1 MMRHA
6 PVPTNMSDTDAGT
19 ELRENIE
26 SDEITVL
33 PGAFDA
39 LSARLAAEQ
48 FDAVFTSGFG
58 LSASTLGLPDLGFLD
73 RTANIDRVRDVVRA
87 CDAPVVADMDT
98 GYGSALNVRKTV
110 SDAIDAGAGGVIIE
124 DQQWP
129 KRCGHMDEKR
139 VVDEEEAR
147 TRIRAAADARDE
159 AGSDLVIIGR
169 TDAREPQGMEAAV
182 ERGRALEEAGADV
195 IFVEA
200 PESREELE
208 RAAITFDA
216 PTFANMIEGGKT
228 PYMSYDEL
236 ETLGFDVVVYPLSS
250 LLAYT
255 RVVRDTYTALAD
267 EGETSSVKKV
277 SFDEYDE
284 IIGAEEYR
292 ETERRYAETNK

>member
-1 MMRHA
+1 MD
-6 PVPTNMSDTDAGT
+6 PGT
-19 ELRENIE
+19 ELRENVE

-39 LSARLAAEQ
+39 LSARLASER

-73 RTANIDRVRDVVRA
+73 RTANVDRVDDITKG
-87 CDAPVVADMDT
+87 CDAPVVADADT
-98 GYGSALNVRKTV
+98 GYGSALNVRRTV
-110 SDAIDAGAGGVIIE
+110 DDMIDAGAGGVIIE
-124 DQQWP
+124 DQEWP

-139 VVDEEEAR
+139 VVGEEEAR
-147 TRIRAAADARDE
+147 TRVRAAADARDE
-159 AGSDLVIIGR
+159 SPEDLIIVGR
-169 TDAREPQGMEAAV
+169 TDAREPRGMDAAV

-208 RAAITFDA
+208 RAATAFDA

-228 PYMSYDEL
+228 PYLPYDEV
-236 ETLGFDVVVYPLSS
+236 EALGFDVVVYPLSS

-255 RVVRDTYTALAD
+255 RAVRDTYDALAD
-267 EGETSSVKKV
+267 RGETSSVEKL
-277 SFDEYDE
+277 SFEEYDE
-284 IIGAEEYR
+284 LIGADEYR
-292 ETERRYAETNK
+292 EMEKRYAETNK

>member
-1 MMRHA
+1 MD
-6 PVPTNMSDTDAGT
+6 PGT
-19 ELRENIE
+19 ELRENVE

-39 LSARLAAEQ
+39 LSARLASER

-73 RTANIDRVRDVVRA
+73 RTANVDRVEDITKA
-87 CDAPVVADMDT
+87 CDAPVVADADT
-98 GYGSALNVRKTV
+98 GYGSALNVSRTV
-110 SDAIDAGAGGVIIE
+110 DGMIDAGAGGVIIE
-124 DQQWP
+124 DQEWP

-139 VVDEEEAR
+139 VVGEEEAR
-147 TRIRAAADARDE
+147 TRVRAAADARDE
-159 AGSDLVIIGR
+159 SPEDLIIVGR
-169 TDAREPQGMEAAV
+169 TDAREPRGMDAAV

-208 RAAITFDA
+208 RAATAFDA

-228 PYMSYDEL
+228 PYLPYDEV
-236 ETLGFDVVVYPLSS
+236 EALGFDVVVYPLSS

-255 RVVRDTYTALAD
+255 RAVRDTYDALAD
-267 EGETSSVKKV
+267 RGETSSVEKL
-277 SFDEYDE
+277 SFEEYDE
-284 IIGAEEYR
+284 LIDADEYR
-292 ETERRYAETNK
+292 EMEKRYAETNK

>member
-1 MMRHA
+1 ME
-6 PVPTNMSDTDAGT
+6 PGT
-19 ELRENIE
+19 ELRENVE

-39 LSARLAAEQ
+39 LSARLASER

-73 RTANIDRVRDVVRA
+73 RTANVDRVEDITKA
-87 CDAPVVADMDT
+87 CDAPVVADADT
-98 GYGSALNVRKTV
+98 GYGSALNVRRTV
-110 SDAIDAGAGGVIIE
+110 DDMIDAGAGGVIIE
-124 DQQWP
+124 DQEWP

-139 VVDEEEAR
+139 VVGEEEAR
-147 TRIRAAADARDE
+147 TRVRAAADARDE
-159 AGSDLVIIGR
+159 SPEDLIIVGR
-169 TDAREPQGMEAAV
+169 TDAREPRGMDAAV

-208 RAAITFDA
+208 RAATAFDA

-228 PYMSYDEL
+228 PYLPYDEV
-236 ETLGFDVVVYPLSS
+236 EALGFDVVVYPLSS

-255 RVVRDTYTALAD
+255 RAVRDTYDALAD
-267 EGETSSVKKV
+267 SGETSSVEKL
-277 SFDEYDE
+277 SFEEYDE
-284 IIGAEEYR
+284 LIGADEYR
-292 ETERRYAETNK
+292 EMEKRYAETNK

>member
-1 MMRHA
+1 MD
-6 PVPTNMSDTDAGT
+6 PGT
-19 ELRENIE
+19 ELRENVE

-39 LSARLAAEQ
+39 LSARLASER

-73 RTANIDRVRDVVRA
+73 RTANVDRVDDITKA
-87 CDAPVVADMDT
+87 CDSPVVADADT
-98 GYGSALNVRKTV
+98 GYGSALNVRRTV
-110 SDAIDAGAGGVIIE
+110 DDMIDAGAGGVIIE
-124 DQQWP
+124 DQEWP

-139 VVDEEEAR
+139 VVGEEEAR
-147 TRIRAAADARDE
+147 TRVRAAADARDE
-159 AGSDLVIIGR
+159 SPEDLIIVGR
-169 TDAREPQGMEAAV
+169 TDAREPRGMDAAV

-208 RAAITFDA
+208 RAATAFDA

-228 PYMSYDEL
+228 PYLPYDEV
-236 ETLGFDVVVYPLSS
+236 EALGFDVVVYPLSS

-255 RVVRDTYTALAD
+255 RAVRDTYDALAD
-267 EGETSSVKKV
+267 RGETSSVEKL
-277 SFDEYDE
+277 SFEEYDE
-284 IIGAEEYR
+284 LIGADEYR
-292 ETERRYAETNK
+292 EMEKRYAETNK

>member
-1 MMRHA
+1 
-6 PVPTNMSDTDAGT
+6 MSDKDAGT
-19 ELRENIE
+19 ALRRNVE
-26 SDEITVL
+26 SDDITVL

-39 LSARLAAEQ
+39 LSARLAAER

-58 LSASTLGLPDLGFLD
+58 LSATTLGLPDLGFLD
-73 RTANIDRVRDVVRA
+73 RTANIDRVREIVRA

-124 DQQWP
+124 DQEWP

-139 VVDEEEAR
+139 VVGEEEAR

-159 AGSDLVIIGR
+159 AGSDLVIVGR
-169 TDAREPQGMEAAV
+169 TDAREPHGMDAAV
-182 ERGRALEEAGADV
+182 ERGHALEDAGADV

-208 RAAITFDA
+208 RAATAFDA

-236 ETLGFDVVVYPLSS
+236 DALGFDVVVYPLSS

-255 RVVRDTYTALAD
+255 RAVRDTYAALSE
-267 EGETSSVKKV
+267 EGETTSVEKV
-277 SFDEYDE
+277 SFDDFDAL
-284 IIGAEEYR
+284 IGAEEYR
-292 ETERRYAETNK
+292 DREERYAETHK

>member
-19 ELRENIE
+19 TLRRNVE

-39 LSARLAAEQ
+39 LSARLASEQ

-73 RTANIDRVRDVVRA
+73 RTANIDRVREVVRA

-139 VVDEEEAR
+139 VVDEEEAL

-159 AGSDLVIIGR
+159 SDADLVIIGR
-169 TDAREPQGMEAAV
+169 TDAREPQGMDAAV

-208 RAAITFDA
+208 RAATAFDA

-228 PYMSYDEL
+228 PYMSYEEL
-236 ETLGFDVVVYPLSS
+236 ENVGFDIVVYPLSS

-255 RVVRDTYTALAD
+255 RVVRDTYVALAD
-267 EGETSSVKKV
+267 EGETSSVEKV

-284 IIGAEEYR
+284 LIGAEEYR
-292 ETERRYAETNK
+292 EMERRYAETNK

>member
-1 MMRHA
+1 MD
-6 PVPTNMSDTDAGT
+6 PGT
-19 ELRENIE
+19 ELRENVE

-39 LSARLAAEQ
+39 LSARLASER

-73 RTANIDRVRDVVRA
+73 RTANVDRVDDITKA
-87 CDAPVVADMDT
+87 CGAPVVTDADT
-98 GYGSALNVRKTV
+98 GYGSALNVRRTV
-110 SDAIDAGAGGVIIE
+110 DDMIDAGAGGVIIE
-124 DQQWP
+124 DQEWP

-139 VVDEEEAR
+139 VVGEEEAR
-147 TRIRAAADARDE
+147 TRVRAAADARDE
-159 AGSDLVIIGR
+159 SPEDLIIVGR
-169 TDAREPQGMEAAV
+169 TDAREPRGMDAAV

-208 RAAITFDA
+208 RAATAFDA

-228 PYMSYDEL
+228 PYLPYDEV
-236 ETLGFDVVVYPLSS
+236 EALGFDVVVYPLSS

-255 RVVRDTYTALAD
+255 RAVRDTYDALAD
-267 EGETSSVKKV
+267 RGETSSVEKL
-277 SFDEYDE
+277 SFEEYDE
-284 IIGAEEYR
+284 LIDADEYR
-292 ETERRYAETNK
+292 EMEKRYAETNK

>member
-1 MMRHA
+1 MD
-6 PVPTNMSDTDAGT
+6 PGT
-19 ELRENIE
+19 ELRENVE

-39 LSARLAAEQ
+39 LSARLASER

-73 RTANIDRVRDVVRA
+73 RTANVDRVNDITKA
-87 CDAPVVADMDT
+87 CDAPVVADADT
-98 GYGSALNVRKTV
+98 GYGSALNVRRTV
-110 SDAIDAGAGGVIIE
+110 DDMIDAGAGGVIIE
-124 DQQWP
+124 DQEWP

-139 VVDEEEAR
+139 VVGEEEAR
-147 TRIRAAADARDE
+147 TRVRAAADARDE
-159 AGSDLVIIGR
+159 SPEDLIIVGR
-169 TDAREPQGMEAAV
+169 TDAREPRGMDAAV

-208 RAAITFDA
+208 RAATAFDA

-228 PYMSYDEL
+228 PYLPYDEV
-236 ETLGFDVVVYPLSS
+236 EALGFDVVVYPLSS

-255 RVVRDTYTALAD
+255 RAVRDTYDALAD
-267 EGETSSVKKV
+267 RGETSSVEKL
-277 SFDEYDE
+277 SFEEYDE
-284 IIGAEEYR
+284 LIGADEYR
-292 ETERRYAETNK
+292 EMEKRYAETNK

>member
-1 MMRHA
+1 MGNA
-6 PVPTNMSDTDAGT
+6 TK
-19 ELRENIE
+19 LRRDVEC
-26 SDEITVL
+26 DEITVL

-39 LSARLAAEQ
+39 LSARLASER

-73 RTANIDRVRDVVRA
+73 RTANVDRVNDIVRA
-87 CDAPVVADMDT
+87 CDAPVLADADT

-110 SDAIDAGAGGVIIE
+110 GDMIDAGAGGVIIE
-124 DQQWP
+124 DQEWP

-139 VVDEEEAR
+139 VVGEEKAQ
-147 TRIRAAADARDE
+147 TRVRGAADARDE
-159 AGSDLVIIGR
+159 SPEDLIIVGR
-169 TDAREPQGMEAAV
+169 TDAREPRGMDAAV

-208 RAAITFDA
+208 RAATAFDA

-228 PYMSYDEL
+228 PYLPYDEV
-236 ETLGFDVVVYPLSS
+236 EALGFDVVVYPLSS

-255 RVVRDTYTALAD
+255 RAVRDTYDALAD
-267 EGETSSVKKV
+267 RGETSSVEKL

-284 IIGAEEYR
+284 LIGADEYR
-292 ETERRYAETNK
+292 KMEKRYAETNK

>member
-1 MMRHA
+1 MD
-6 PVPTNMSDTDAGT
+6 PGT
-19 ELRENIE
+19 ELRENVE

-39 LSARLAAEQ
+39 LSARLASER

-73 RTANIDRVRDVVRA
+73 RTANVDRVDDITKA
-87 CDAPVVADMDT
+87 CDAPVVADADT
-98 GYGSALNVRKTV
+98 GYGSALNVRRTV
-110 SDAIDAGAGGVIIE
+110 DDMIDAGAGGVIIE
-124 DQQWP
+124 DQEWP

-139 VVDEEEAR
+139 VVGEEEAR
-147 TRIRAAADARDE
+147 TRVRAAADARDE
-159 AGSDLVIIGR
+159 SPEDLIIVGR
-169 TDAREPQGMEAAV
+169 TDAREPRGMDAAV

-208 RAAITFDA
+208 RAATAFDA

-228 PYMSYDEL
+228 PYLPYDEV
-236 ETLGFDVVVYPLSS
+236 EALGFDVVVYPLSS

-255 RVVRDTYTALAD
+255 RAVRDTYDALAD
-267 EGETSSVKKV
+267 RGETSSVEKL
-277 SFDEYDE
+277 SFEEYDE
-284 IIGAEEYR
+284 LIGADEYR
-292 ETERRYAETNK
+292 EMEKRYAETNK

>member
-1 MMRHA
+1 ME
-6 PVPTNMSDTDAGT
+6 PGT
-19 ELRENIE
+19 ELRENVE

-39 LSARLAAEQ
+39 LSARLASER

-73 RTANIDRVRDVVRA
+73 RTANVDRVDDITKA
-87 CDAPVVADMDT
+87 CDAPVVADADT
-98 GYGSALNVRKTV
+98 GYGSALNVRRTV
-110 SDAIDAGAGGVIIE
+110 DDMIDAGAGGVIIE
-124 DQQWP
+124 DQEWP

-139 VVDEEEAR
+139 VVGEEEAR
-147 TRIRAAADARDE
+147 TRVRAAADARDE
-159 AGSDLVIIGR
+159 SPEDLIIVGR
-169 TDAREPQGMEAAV
+169 TDAREPRGMDAAV

-208 RAAITFDA
+208 RAATAFDA

-228 PYMSYDEL
+228 PYLPYDEV
-236 ETLGFDVVVYPLSS
+236 EALGFDVVVYPLSS

-255 RVVRDTYTALAD
+255 RAVRDTYDALAD
-267 EGETSSVKKV
+267 RGETSSVEKL
-277 SFDEYDE
+277 SFEEYDE
-284 IIGAEEYR
+284 LIDADEYR
-292 ETERRYAETNK
+292 EMEKRYAETNK

>member
-1 MMRHA
+1 M
-6 PVPTNMSDTDAGT
+6 
-19 ELRENIE
+19 RENVE

-39 LSARLAAEQ
+39 LSARLASER

-73 RTANIDRVRDVVRA
+73 RTANVDRVNDITKA
-87 CDAPVVADMDT
+87 CDAPVVADADT
-98 GYGSALNVRKTV
+98 GYGSALNVRRTV
-110 SDAIDAGAGGVIIE
+110 DDMIDAGAGGVIIE
-124 DQQWP
+124 DQEWP

-139 VVDEEEAR
+139 VVGEEEAR
-147 TRIRAAADARDE
+147 TRVRAAADARDE
-159 AGSDLVIIGR
+159 SPEDLIIVGR
-169 TDAREPQGMEAAV
+169 TDAREPRGMDAAV

-208 RAAITFDA
+208 RAATAFDA

-228 PYMSYDEL
+228 PYLPYDEV
-236 ETLGFDVVVYPLSS
+236 EALGFDVVVYPLSS

-255 RVVRDTYTALAD
+255 RAVRDTYDALAD
-267 EGETSSVKKV
+267 RGETSSVEKL
-277 SFDEYDE
+277 SFEEYDE
-284 IIGAEEYR
+284 LIGADEYR
-292 ETERRYAETNK
+292 EMEKRYAETNK

>member
-1 MMRHA
+1 ME
-6 PVPTNMSDTDAGT
+6 PGT
-19 ELRENIE
+19 ELRENVE

-39 LSARLAAEQ
+39 LSARLASER

-73 RTANIDRVRDVVRA
+73 RTANVDRVDDITKA
-87 CDAPVVADMDT
+87 CDAPVVADADT
-98 GYGSALNVRKTV
+98 GYGSALNVRRTV
-110 SDAIDAGAGGVIIE
+110 DDMIDAGAGGVIIE
-124 DQQWP
+124 DQEWP

-139 VVDEEEAR
+139 VVGEEEAR
-147 TRIRAAADARDE
+147 TRVRAAADARDE
-159 AGSDLVIIGR
+159 SPEDLIIVGR
-169 TDAREPQGMEAAV
+169 TDAREPRGMDAAV

-208 RAAITFDA
+208 RAATAFDA

-228 PYMSYDEL
+228 PYLPYDEV
-236 ETLGFDVVVYPLSS
+236 EALGFDVVVYPLSS

-255 RVVRDTYTALAD
+255 RAVRDTYDALAD
-267 EGETSSVKKV
+267 RGETSSVEKL
-277 SFDEYDE
+277 SFEEYDE
-284 IIGAEEYR
+284 LIGADEYR
-292 ETERRYAETNK
+292 EMEKRYAETNK

>member
-1 MMRHA
+1 ME
-6 PVPTNMSDTDAGT
+6 PGT
-19 ELRENIE
+19 ELRENVE

-39 LSARLAAEQ
+39 LSARLASER

-73 RTANIDRVRDVVRA
+73 RTANVDRVEDITKA
-87 CDAPVVADMDT
+87 CDAPVVADADT
-98 GYGSALNVRKTV
+98 GYGSALNVRRTV
-110 SDAIDAGAGGVIIE
+110 DDMIDAGAGGVIIE
-124 DQQWP
+124 DQEWP

-139 VVDEEEAR
+139 VVGEEEAR
-147 TRIRAAADARDE
+147 TRVRAAADARDE
-159 AGSDLVIIGR
+159 SPEDLIIVGR
-169 TDAREPQGMEAAV
+169 TDAREPRGMDAAV

-208 RAAITFDA
+208 RAATAFDA

-228 PYMSYDEL
+228 PYLPYDEV
-236 ETLGFDVVVYPLSS
+236 EALGFDVVVYPLSS

-255 RVVRDTYTALAD
+255 RAVRDTYDALAD
-267 EGETSSVKKV
+267 RGETSSVEKL
-277 SFDEYDE
+277 SFEEYDE
-284 IIGAEEYR
+284 LIGADEYR
-292 ETERRYAETNK
+292 EMEKRYAETNK

>member
-1 MMRHA
+1 MD
-6 PVPTNMSDTDAGT
+6 PGT
-19 ELRENIE
+19 ELRENVE

-39 LSARLAAEQ
+39 LSARLASER

-73 RTANIDRVRDVVRA
+73 RTANVDRVDDITKA
-87 CDAPVVADMDT
+87 CGAAVVADADT
-98 GYGSALNVRKTV
+98 GYGSALNVRRTV
-110 SDAIDAGAGGVIIE
+110 DDMIDAGAGGVIIE
-124 DQQWP
+124 DQEWP

-139 VVDEEEAR
+139 VVGEEEAR
-147 TRIRAAADARDE
+147 TRVRAAADARDE
-159 AGSDLVIIGR
+159 SPEDLIIVGR
-169 TDAREPQGMEAAV
+169 TDAREPRGMDAAV

-208 RAAITFDA
+208 RAATAFDA

-228 PYMSYDEL
+228 PYLPYDEV
-236 ETLGFDVVVYPLSS
+236 EALGFDVVVYPLSS

-255 RVVRDTYTALAD
+255 RAVRDTYDALAD
-267 EGETSSVKKV
+267 RGETSSVEKL
-277 SFDEYDE
+277 SFEEYDE
-284 IIGAEEYR
+284 LIDADEYR
-292 ETERRYAETNK
+292 EMEKRYAETNK

>member
-1 MMRHA
+1 M
-6 PVPTNMSDTDAGT
+6 NAGT
-19 ELRENIE
+19 ALRQNVE

-39 LSARLAAEQ
+39 LSARLASDR

-73 RTANIDRVRDVVRA
+73 RTANVDRVGDITKA
-87 CDAPVVADMDT
+87 CDAPVLADADT

-110 SDAIDAGAGGVIIE
+110 EDMIDAGAGGVIIE
-124 DQQWP
+124 DQVAP

-139 VVDEEEAR
+139 VVDEDEAR

-159 AGSDLVIIGR
+159 RSEDLVIVGR
-169 TDAREPQGMEAAV
+169 TDAREPRGMDAAV

-200 PESREELE
+200 PESRDELE
-208 RAAITFDA
+208 RAGTSFDV

-228 PYMSYDEL
+228 PYLSYDEVQ
-236 ETLGFDVVVYPLSS
+236 ELGFDVVVYPLSA
-250 LLAYT
+250 LFAYT
-255 RVVRDTYTALAD
+255 RAVQDTYAALAD
-267 EGETSSVKKV
+267 DGETSAVDKL
-277 SFDEYDE
+277 SFDEYDD
-284 IIGAEEYR
+284 IIGADEYR
-292 ETERRYAETNK
+292 GVAKEYAETHK

>member
-1 MMRHA
+1 
-6 PVPTNMSDTDAGT
+6 MSDTDAGT
-19 ELRENIE
+19 ALRRNVE
-26 SDEITVL
+26 SDDITVL

-39 LSARLAAEQ
+39 LSARLAGEQ

-73 RTANIDRVRDVVRA
+73 RTANIDRVREVVKA

-110 SDAIDAGAGGVIIE
+110 SDAVDAGAGGIIIE

-139 VVDEEEAR
+139 VVGEDEAR
-147 TRIRAAADARDE
+147 TRIRAAVDARDE
-159 AGSDLVIIGR
+159 AESDLVIVGR
-169 TDAREPQGMEAAV
+169 TDAREPHGMDAAV

-200 PESREELE
+200 PESRDELE
-208 RAAITFDA
+208 RAGTAFDV

-228 PYMSYDEL
+228 PYLSYDEL
-236 ETLGFDVVVYPLSS
+236 DSLGFDVVVYPLSS
-250 LLAYT
+250 LFAYT
-255 RVVRDTYTALAD
+255 RAVRDTYAALAD
-267 EGETSSVKKV
+267 EGETSSVEKV

-284 IIGAEEYR
+284 LIGAEEYR
-292 ETERRYAETNK
+292 EMERRYAETNK